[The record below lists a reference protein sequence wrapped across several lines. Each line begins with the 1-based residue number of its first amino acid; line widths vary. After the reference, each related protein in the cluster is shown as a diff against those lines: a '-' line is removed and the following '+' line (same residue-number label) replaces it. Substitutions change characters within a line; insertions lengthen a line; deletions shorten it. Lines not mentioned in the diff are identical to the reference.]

1 METILHPITLY
12 WTSSKDED
20 SCYVSH
26 NRNLVF
32 TVSKN
37 MNFGNPKWNAFV
49 QNSVKGQLTVI
60 YNNGNK
66 MFSTMKDAKLACA
79 KRAEWLAENN
89 SCNKV

>member
-1 METILHPITLY
+1 
-12 WTSSKDED
+12 
-20 SCYVSH
+20 
-26 NRNLVF
+26 
-32 TVSKN
+32 